1 MTTTTNLRTVP
12 FARRFMT
19 FTWGV
24 VGIAVLVAVVS
35 AVVQPSIL
43 VDTLVTGG
51 MWALMAGGLALVF
64 GVMNIPNFAH
74 GEFFMIGSL
83 VAFTVV
89 SPIQDALLENPE
101 SIVLKVAGPFPGMI
115 VAAIVGFACGVLLE
129 VVLFRPL
136 RKRSRD
142 QWVMNTFLLTAGVSV
157 VLVNGNRLVFGND
170 FRGISRYW
178 DVKPIELLGVPVSVD
193 RAMVFVIAVIVIA
206 IFAVFLQRTQG
217 KGVITQ
223 QDVVDYGIT
232 GPNARASGVALDLR
246 RSRPYSVYPELDFE
260 VVTEHHGDVFDR
272 YRVRMDEMRESLKI
286 IEQCLDMLPNGPVQL
301 GSLRAPYVITPPPGS
316 AYVGQENPRGEY
328 GTYIESDGSRYPYRL
343 KFRDPCFCNLQLFP
357 KLLSGNKIADAVA
370 ISGSIDL
377 VLGGIDR

>member
-101 SIVLKVAGPFPGMI
+101 SIALKVAGPFPGMI

-206 IFAVFLQRTQG
+206 VFAVFLQRTKTGRAMRAVSQDETGAQMAGIGLNRIFVLTMGLSCSLAALAGAALLFIYPSFPDVGIQPLYLAWYVVILAGLGNVQG
-217 KGVITQ
+217 AIIGAFIVALLQTLTVYYVGLGWVDVLPTAFIILILLFKPSGLFGSEVKGVW
-223 QDVVDYGIT
+223 
-232 GPNARASGVALDLR
+232 
-246 RSRPYSVYPELDFE
+246 
-260 VVTEHHGDVFDR
+260 
-272 YRVRMDEMRESLKI
+272 
-286 IEQCLDMLPNGPVQL
+286 EQ
-301 GSLRAPYVITPPPGS
+301 
-316 AYVGQENPRGEY
+316 
-328 GTYIESDGSRYPYRL
+328 
-343 KFRDPCFCNLQLFP
+343 
-357 KLLSGNKIADAVA
+357 
-370 ISGSIDL
+370 
-377 VLGGIDR
+377 